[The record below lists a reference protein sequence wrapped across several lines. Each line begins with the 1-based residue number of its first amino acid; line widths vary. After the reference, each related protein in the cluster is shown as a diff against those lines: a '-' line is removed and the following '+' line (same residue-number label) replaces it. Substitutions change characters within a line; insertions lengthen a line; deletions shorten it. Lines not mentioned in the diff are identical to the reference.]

1 VSIVG
6 AEPIGQVHSGGEFRF
21 HFAKPPDADTVEA
34 AAENVHRVITASQ
47 GVGRWVRTS
56 NSPIGVT
63 SSLEFV
69 EKGKTQMDK
78 KTKKLIAKLENEMG
92 GQVDVNPLDTLQ
104 WSARWLTHDGD
115 VITEGYGCRTKR
127 GALKVLLRDAKHL
140 ARAIL
145 RVKL

>member
-92 GQVDVNPLDTLQ
+92 GQVKVNALDMLQ
-104 WSARWLTHDGD
+104 WHAQWLTHDGNVLVD
-115 VITEGYGCRTKR
+115 GYGCRTKR
-127 GALKVLLRDAKHL
+127 GAIKALLREVKHL
-140 ARAIL
+140 VRAIL